1 MNMNGVYPAPGY
13 SQQIPYQASYGYNPY
28 GNQQRIEQPQNYF
41 QPAQTQQIQQPQ
53 MNPIGI
59 NGKIVPSVE
68 NITAN
73 DVPMDG
79 SVAFFPKQDMSEIY
93 AKSWN
98 ADGTI
103 RTIVFKPVLND
114 MTNSLSHEPGKM
126 KFDLSDE
133 CTGAFM
139 GKFDELFGKIEQIEN
154 RLDKIPISQR
164 KTSQVKKESDPE

>member
-1 MNMNGVYPAPGY
+1 MNMSGAYQNPIYN
-13 SQQIPYQASYGYNPY
+13 QQMQQYGQQYAYNPY
-28 GNQQRIEQPQNYF
+28 MNQPRIDNTQNYM
-41 QPAQTQQIQQPQ
+41 QAPQQIQQQIPVQ
-53 MNPIGI
+53 NLGI
-59 NGKIVPSVE
+59 NGKVVSAVE

-79 SVAFFPKQDMSEIY
+79 SVAFFPKQDMTEIY

-103 RTIVFKPVLND
+103 RTIVFKPVSSDTVSN
-114 MTNSLSHEPGKM
+114 LSHDTEKL

-139 GKFDELFGKIEQIEN
+139 QKFDELFGKIEQIEN
-154 RLDKIPISQR
+154 RLDKLPSGQR

>member
-1 MNMNGVYPAPGY
+1 MNMNG
-13 SQQIPYQASYGYNPY
+13 PYQTPIYNQPVQYGQQYAPYNPY
-28 GNQQRIEQPQNYF
+28 VNQPRIDANQNY
-41 QPAQTQQIQQPQ
+41 AQALQQVQPQ
-53 MNPIGI
+53 MPVQNLGI
-59 NGKIVPSVE
+59 NGKVVPAVE

-114 MTNSLSHEPGKM
+114 MTNNLSHETGKM

-139 GKFDELFGKIEQIEN
+139 GKFDELFGKIEQLEERIG
-154 RLDKIPISQR
+154 KIPVPQK
-164 KTSQVKKESDPE
+164 KTSQIKKESESE

>member
-1 MNMNGVYPAPGY
+1 MNMNG
-13 SQQIPYQASYGYNPY
+13 PYQTPIYNQPVQYGQQYAPYNPY
-28 GNQQRIEQPQNYF
+28 VNQPRIDANQNY
-41 QPAQTQQIQQPQ
+41 AQALQQVQPQ
-53 MNPIGI
+53 MPVQNLGI
-59 NGKIVPSVE
+59 NGKVVPAVE

-79 SVAFFPKQDMSEIY
+79 SVAFFPKQDMTEIY

-103 RTIVFKPVLND
+103 RTIVFKPISSDIVSN
-114 MTNSLSHEPGKM
+114 LSHDTEKL

-139 GKFDELFGKIEQIEN
+139 QKFDELFGKIEQIEN
-154 RLDKIPISQR
+154 RLDKIPSGQR

>member
-1 MNMNGVYPAPGY
+1 MNMNGPYQTPIYNQPVQYGQQYAPY
-13 SQQIPYQASYGYNPY
+13 NPYADQTRIDANQNYAQTLQQIPSQMPV
-28 GNQQRIEQPQNYF
+28 QNL
-41 QPAQTQQIQQPQ
+41 
-53 MNPIGI
+53 GI
-59 NGKIVPSVE
+59 NGKIVPAVE

-103 RTIVFKPVLND
+103 RTIVFKPVSHDTVSN
-114 MTNSLSHEPGKM
+114 LSHDTEKL

-139 GKFDELFGKIEQIEN
+139 QKFDELFGKIEQIEN
-154 RLDKIPISQR
+154 RLDKIPSAQR
-164 KTSQVKKESDPE
+164 KTSQAKKESDPE

>member
-1 MNMNGVYPAPGY
+1 MNMSG
-13 SQQIPYQASYGYNPY
+13 SYQAPIYNQPIQYGQQYAPYNPY
-28 GNQQRIEQPQNYF
+28 ISQPRVDANQNY
-41 QPAQTQQIQQPQ
+41 AQTLQQVQPQ
-53 MNPIGI
+53 MPVQNLGI
-59 NGKIVPSVE
+59 NGKVVPAVE

-79 SVAFFPKQDMSEIY
+79 SVAFFPKQDMTEIY

-103 RTIVFKPVLND
+103 RTIVFKPLSRDTVSN
-114 MTNSLSHEPGKM
+114 LSHDTEKL

-139 GKFDELFGKIEQIEN
+139 QKFDELFGKIEQIEN
-154 RLDKIPISQR
+154 RLDKIPSGQR
-164 KTSQVKKESDPE
+164 KTSQAKKESDPE

>member
-1 MNMNGVYPAPGY
+1 MEPA
-13 SQQIPYQASYGYNPY
+13 
-28 GNQQRIEQPQNYF
+28 QNYM
-41 QPAQTQQIQQPQ
+41 QPLQSVPQQPIQQF
-53 MNPIGI
+53 GI
-59 NGKIVPSVE
+59 NGKVVPAVE

-79 SVAFFPKQDMSEIY
+79 SVAFFPKQDMTEIY

-103 RTIVFKPVLND
+103 RTIVFKPVSSDTVSN
-114 MTNSLSHEPGKM
+114 LSHDTEKL

-139 GKFDELFGKIEQIEN
+139 QKFDELFGKIEQIEN
-154 RLDKIPISQR
+154 RLDKLPSGQR

>member
-53 MNPIGI
+53 MTPIGI

-79 SVAFFPKQDMSEIY
+79 SVAFFQSRICRKYTPK
-93 AKSWN
+93 A
-98 ADGTI
+98 GTQM
-103 RTIVFKPVLND
+103 VQSVQSF
-114 MTNSLSHEPGKM
+114 LSR
-126 KFDLSDE
+126 F
-133 CTGAFM
+133 
-139 GKFDELFGKIEQIEN
+139 
-154 RLDKIPISQR
+154 
-164 KTSQVKKESDPE
+164 

>member
-1 MNMNGVYPAPGY
+1 MNMNG
-13 SQQIPYQASYGYNPY
+13 PYQTPIYNQPVQYGQQYAPYNPY
-28 GNQQRIEQPQNYF
+28 VNQPRIDANQNY
-41 QPAQTQQIQQPQ
+41 AQALQQVQPQ
-53 MNPIGI
+53 MPVQNLGI
-59 NGKIVPSVE
+59 NGKVVPAVE

-79 SVAFFPKQDMSEIY
+79 SVAFFPKQDMTEIY

-103 RTIVFKPVLND
+103 RTIVFKPVSSDTVSN
-114 MTNSLSHEPGKM
+114 LSHDTEKL

-139 GKFDELFGKIEQIEN
+139 QKFDELFGKIEQIEN
-154 RLDKIPISQR
+154 RLDKIPSGQR
-164 KTSQVKKESDPE
+164 KTSQLKKESDPE

>member
-1 MNMNGVYPAPGY
+1 MNMNG
-13 SQQIPYQASYGYNPY
+13 PYQTPIYNQPVQYGQQYAPYNPY
-28 GNQQRIEQPQNYF
+28 VNQPRIDANQNYA
-41 QPAQTQQIQQPQ
+41 QALQQVQTQMPVQ
-53 MNPIGI
+53 NLGI
-59 NGKIVPSVE
+59 NGKVVPAVE

-79 SVAFFPKQDMSEIY
+79 SVAFFPKQDMTEIY

-103 RTIVFKPVLND
+103 RTIVFKPVSSDTVSN
-114 MTNSLSHEPGKM
+114 LSHDTEKL

-139 GKFDELFGKIEQIEN
+139 QKFDELFGKIEQIEN
-154 RLDKIPISQR
+154 RLDKLPNGQR

>member
-1 MNMNGVYPAPGY
+1 MNMSGTYQNPGFSQSMQYAQPY
-13 SQQIPYQASYGYNPY
+13 SYNPY
-28 GNQQRIEQPQNYF
+28 LNQQRMEPAQNYM
-41 QPAQTQQIQQPQ
+41 QPVQLVPQQPIQQF
-53 MNPIGI
+53 GI
-59 NGKIVPSVE
+59 NGKVVPAVE

-79 SVAFFPKQDMSEIY
+79 SVAFFPKQDMTEIY

-103 RTIVFKPVLND
+103 RTIVFKPVSSDTVSN
-114 MTNSLSHEPGKM
+114 LSHDTEKL

-139 GKFDELFGKIEQIEN
+139 QKFDELFGKIEQIEN
-154 RLDKIPISQR
+154 RLDKLPSGQR